1 MPYSVYS
8 GKSSIGNGTSDG
20 ACIEVVANA
29 DGTTKRE
36 EHLAALDA
44 QGTFNSG
51 THTIYGTVLIGT
63 SQELTAKQQKN
74 LTNVIEAALV
84 AIE

>member
-1 MPYSVYS
+1 MYF
-8 GKSSIGNGTSDG
+8 GKSSIENGTSG
-20 ACIEVVANA
+20 GGCIKVVANA
-29 DGTTKRE
+29 DGATKRE
-36 EHLAALDA
+36 EHLTALDD